1 MRAATFASGSG
12 FYNSAAAC
20 VAAQI
25 LGVNGGMYIGTVRGY
40 AVSPVQ
46 GFRRTASADRFAGEG
61 GLALRAAGALGRI
74 ALDRLDE
81 ARGRSLPRTPEQ
93 LARPPVLD
101 DLFANHAPPG
111 APPLPPVRR
120 AGLPGVSFES
130 SNCTNFLIE
139 VEFEG
144 GPAPGLPRT
153 IYAKLPPPELATR
166 AFANATGFWE
176 SEVTF
181 CQRLATRVPIETPR
195 VYAAAR
201 RGARFVL
208 LLENLHERP
217 GTRLFLNRDM
227 AAGSTPE
234 RSRLCL
240 ETFAR
245 LHAAFWAAP
254 AHEREGLLPMR
265 LHAHLAPGA
274 RARSRAMAQ
283 AAIEP
288 AHRKA
293 PDVFRAE
300 HVEVCRLALE
310 KWDALVD
317 AWFEEPLTLIHGDSH
332 LANCFEQPTA
342 DGPAATEMGLLDFQG
357 VHWGQGIR
365 DVQYHLIDS
374 LEPNRLAECEHA
386 LVDDYLAA
394 LARHGVDLDRDR
406 ARAQYR
412 ALSFQTLVVAVVS
425 LGLGSL
431 TEREETVRTVLH
443 RSVAAIERLE
453 FGRWLSGL

>member
-1 MRAATFASGSG
+1 MRAAA
-12 FYNSAAAC
+12 
-20 VAAQI
+20 
-25 LGVNGGMYIGTVRGY
+25 
-40 AVSPVQ
+40 
-46 GFRRTASADRFAGEG
+46 
-61 GLALRAAGALGRI
+61 ALGRI
-74 ALDRLDE
+74 GLDRLDE
-81 ARGRSLPRTPEQ
+81 VRGRALPRTAEQ
-93 LARPPVLD
+93 LAEPRVLD
-101 DLFANHAPPG
+101 HLFANHAALG

-120 AGLPGVSFES
+120 ARLPGVSFES

-144 GPAPGLPRT
+144 GAGEGLPRT

-166 AFANATGFWE
+166 AFANAMGFWE
-176 SEVTF
+176 AEAIF
-181 CQRLATRVPIETPR
+181 CQRLAARVPVETPR
-195 VYAAAR
+195 VYAAAH

-227 AAGSTPE
+227 AAGATPE
-234 RSRLCL
+234 QSRLCL

-245 LHAAFWAAP
+245 LHAAFWATP
-254 AHEREGLLPMR
+254 AHEREALLPMR

-274 RARSRAMAQ
+274 RARSRALAQ
-283 AAIEP
+283 AAIGP
-288 AHRKA
+288 AQRKE

-300 HVEVCRLALE
+300 HVALCRLALE
-310 KWDALVD
+310 KWDRLVD
-317 AWFEEPLTLIHGDSH
+317 VWFDEPLTLVHGDSH
-332 LANCFEQPTA
+332 LANCFEHPTA
-342 DGPAATEMGLLDFQG
+342 DGSGTTRMGLLDFQG

-374 LEPNRLAECEHA
+374 LEPQLLAGCESA

-394 LARHGVDLDRDR
+394 LASHGVVLVRDR
-406 ARAQYR
+406 AWAQYR

-431 TEREETVRTVLH
+431 TERAETVRTVLR
-443 RSVAAIERLE
+443 RSVAAMERLS
-453 FGRWLSGL
+453 FGDWLASL